1 MYRLPDITL
10 EARKSESGW
19 DELWDGSG
27 ADVAVTYPGKG
38 DDDAGFFGVGLKL
51 VSQGGN
57 MPFKR
62 VERAAVIAPNVI
74 QKLLMA
80 QDAVAVELLG
90 CFASK

>member
-1 MYRLPDITL
+1 
-10 EARKSESGW
+10 
-19 DELWDGSG
+19 
-27 ADVAVTYPGKG
+27 
-38 DDDAGFFGVGLKL
+38 
-51 VSQGGN
+51 